1 MWAHWYKVLWIETP
15 FSKEEKK
22 KKKKRKRKGK
32 ESIQETKNGTTTGIG
47 HDHYDRLSEDYPE
60 SEKSTVS
67 IICVA
72 VPLTSIYVCRLILRR

>member
-22 KKKKRKRKGK
+22 KKKKRRRKGK

-60 SEKSTVS
+60 SEKSNRFHNMRS
-67 IICVA
+67 S
-72 VPLTSIYVCRLILRR
+72 PSHIYLRL